1 MIAVLLEVVLTL
13 CSLKCAKMKAVHVS
27 FEEEGKIRLLE
38 GQNNLQAVL
47 LWPFIEAKTLQIM
60 R

>member
-47 LWPFIEAKTLQIM
+47 L
-60 R
+60 